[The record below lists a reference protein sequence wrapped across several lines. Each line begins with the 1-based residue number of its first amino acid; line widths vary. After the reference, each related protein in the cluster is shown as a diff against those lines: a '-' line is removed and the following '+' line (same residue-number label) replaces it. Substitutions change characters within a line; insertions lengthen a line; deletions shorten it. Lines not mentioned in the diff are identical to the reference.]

1 LDELRASD
9 PSAQLASA
17 QLSVARDYGFPSW
30 RKLKE
35 TIEDQRAASAEPDEK
50 QREILLRNF
59 RGAVNR
65 GDAVELRQLLESEP
79 FLRKSVNA
87 PVFAFDGRAVAHAKD
102 PKTLD
107 LLLEFGADINA
118 KSGWWAGPWGV
129 LDFADAKWSE
139 TLISR
144 GAKVDIFAA
153 ANLNRLHVMREMLD
167 ADPQLVHAKG
177 GDGCR
182 PLHFARTE
190 EAMDLLLSRG
200 ADIDARDLDHEST
213 AAQWALPRPPG
224 QGGPDH
230 SKSLAKVRYLLRRG
244 TQPDVFMAVVTD
256 DVPLLRA
263 IIDANPSLLDF
274 PVGGKGYTACPDAP
288 GRHIYVYSLMEHK
301 TPLQLAGE
309 FGSRNAMA
317 FLLSRATPKQ
327 KLLCACAV
335 SDESMARSVLAES
348 PGLLSQLTSQ
358 DQRGVADAAFNGKA
372 SAVKLMLDLGF
383 DPLAPGGD
391 SGTAL
396 HCAAWQGDANIVR
409 VILDHPAAR
418 KLGDRLVNAI
428 EKTHNGT
435 PLGWCCHGS
444 SMHRNPRGDY
454 ATVAKLLIAAG
465 GTGANPE
472 QASDPV
478 REVLGKT

>member
-1 LDELRASD
+1 LDELRATD
-9 PSAQLASA
+9 PSAQLAAA
-17 QLSVARDYGFPSW
+17 QLAIAREYGFPSW

-35 TIEDQRAASAEPDEK
+35 TIEIQRAAAAEPDEK
-50 QREILLRNF
+50 QRELLLRNF

-65 GDAVELRQLLESEP
+65 GDAVELRRLLESEP
-79 FLRKSVNA
+79 FLRKNVNA
-87 PVFAFDGRAVAHAKD
+87 PVFAFDGRAVAHAKQ

-107 LLLEFGADINA
+107 VLLEFGADINA
-118 KSGWWAGPWGV
+118 RSGWWAGPWGV
-129 LDFADAKWSE
+129 LDFADEKWSE
-139 TLISR
+139 VLISR
-144 GAKVDIFAA
+144 GAKLDIFAA
-153 ANLNRLHVMREMLD
+153 ANLNRLDLMRQMLD

-200 ADIDARDLDHEST
+200 ADIDARDVDHEST

-230 SKSLAKVRYLLRRG
+230 TRSIEKVRYLLRHG
-244 TQPDVFMAVVTD
+244 TQPDVFMAVAID

-263 IIDANPSLLDF
+263 IVDANPAVLDF
-274 PVGGKGYTACPDAP
+274 RVGGKGYPACPDAP

-301 TPLQLAGE
+301 TPLQIAGE
-309 FGSRNAMA
+309 FASRGALA
-317 FLLSRATPKQ
+317 FLLSRSTPKQ
-327 KLLCACAV
+327 KFLCACAIA
-335 SDESMARSVLAES
+335 DEPMARSALAES
-348 PGLLSQLTSQ
+348 PGLLSQLATE
-358 DQRGVADAAFNGKA
+358 DQRGIADAAFNSKLE
-372 SAVKLMLDLGF
+372 AVKLMLDLGF

-391 SGTAL
+391 SGTSL
-396 HCAAWQGDANIVR
+396 HCAAWQGNADIVR
-409 VILDHPAAR
+409 LILNHPAAK

-454 ATVAKLLIAAG
+454 VTVAELLTAAG
-465 GTGANPE
+465 GTGASPD

-478 REVLGKT
+478 RAVLAKR